1 MPTGPHAPSSGN
13 AALRSSLNV
22 ILGAALADALFL
34 VALLVAL
41 AIGGRGA
48 AGVPAAL
55 YAVGVI
61 YLLYLAA
68 EGAMDR
74 GWGWSSLALVA
85 LTLGPIGALVGER
98 RMRARLPAAAA
109 LPETTNE
116 PPARKEGRSPARPPR
131 REGRRGAA
139 VRRRAAR

>member
-1 MPTGPHAPSSGN
+1 MSTGPTAPPPGA
-13 AALRSSLNV
+13 AALRISLNV
-22 ILGAALADALFL
+22 MLGAAIADALFL
-34 VALLVAL
+34 VALLVTLAL
-41 AIGGRGA
+41 GGRGA

-55 YAVGVI
+55 YAFGFI

-68 EGAMDR
+68 KGAMDGR
-74 GWGWSSLALVA
+74 WGWSYLALVA
-85 LTLGPIGALVGER
+85 LTLGPIGALVGEP

-109 LPETTNE
+109 PPETTNE

>member
-1 MPTGPHAPSSGN
+1 MPTGPNAPSSGN
-13 AALRSSLNV
+13 AALRISLNV

-55 YAVGVI
+55 YAFGFI

-68 EGAMDR
+68 KGAMDGR
-74 GWGWSSLALVA
+74 WGWSYLVLIA

-98 RMRARLPAAAA
+98 RLRARIPPAA
-109 LPETTNE
+109 PCETPTE
-116 PPARKEGRSPARPPR
+116 RPTRKEERK
-131 REGRRGAA
+131 AA
-139 VRRRAAR
+139 AERRRADR

>member
-1 MPTGPHAPSSGN
+1 MPTGPNAPSSGN
-13 AALRSSLNV
+13 AALRISLNV

-55 YAVGVI
+55 YAFGFI

-68 EGAMDR
+68 KGAMDGR
-74 GWGWSSLALVA
+74 WGWSYLALVA

-109 LPETTNE
+109 PPETTTE
-116 PPARKEGRSPARPPR
+116 RPTRKEERK
-131 REGRRGAA
+131 AA
-139 VRRRAAR
+139 AERRRADR

>member
-1 MPTGPHAPSSGN
+1 MATAPNAPSSGN
-13 AALRSSLNV
+13 AALRISLNV

-34 VALLVAL
+34 VALVVAL

-55 YAVGVI
+55 YAFGFI

-68 EGAMDR
+68 KGAMDR
-74 GWGWSSLALVA
+74 RWGWSYLALVA

-98 RMRARLPAAAA
+98 RMRARLPAAA
-109 LPETTNE
+109 PSETPTE
-116 PPARKEGRSPARPPR
+116 HPTRKEERK
-131 REGRRGAA
+131 AA
-139 VRRRAAR
+139 AERRRADR